1 MMLDDDFLN
10 IPKLVPRKPVVERD
24 LDRLQPDLCLTI
36 VAAHVNVHRFV
47 AVKAHEK
54 EPIGTFPES
63 IRHRGRLGDWLR
75 GINLR
80 SIIRFRI

>member
-1 MMLDDDFLN
+1 MVLYDNLLN
-10 IPKLVPRKPVVERD
+10 VPKLVPGKPVVERD
-24 LDRLQPDLCLTI
+24 LDRLQPDFRLTI

-63 IRHRGRLGDWLR
+63 IRHRGKLGDWLR
-75 GINLR
+75 GINFRL
-80 SIIRFRI
+80 IIRFRI